1 MRQKLLN
8 VFLVCLLCLTSTA
21 AALAQ
26 QTIKVTGK
34 VIDST
39 NEGVPGVNVQVKGG
53 ALGTI
58 TDVNGN
64 YKIDVPNSKSVLVF
78 SFIGYETKVVTV
90 KSSTMQVMLAD
101 DSNLLEEVQ
110 IVAYGAQKKVTVTGA
125 VSGINGSELLKSPI
139 SSVSN
144 VLSGQM
150 TGITTVQTSGE
161 PGQDAARIYVRG
173 QGTWNNSEPLI
184 QVDGV
189 EREFSQI
196 DPNEVESITV
206 LNAIGQ
212 KESIP
217 VKDHKATITLT
228 GAPVIVYGM
237 DASQIQ
243 LHGDAPTGI
252 ENLYVDGKDIQISP
266 NPVKDRLFI
275 KGHFQSDIEQ
285 IHLYIYNVIGQQ
297 IASQSISVLGNTLEH
312 SINMTGINVG
322 IYYAVFDING
332 AKRITKKIIKQ

>member
-1 MRQKLLN
+1 MFDTPKGPMSIIWDRM
-8 VFLVCLLCLTSTA
+8 
-21 AALAQ
+21 
-26 QTIKVTGK
+26 
-34 VIDST
+34 
-39 NEGVPGVNVQVKGG
+39 EGDILPRP
-53 ALGTI
+53 
-58 TDVNGN
+58 NGN
-64 YKIDVPNSKSVLVF
+64 
-78 SFIGYETKVVTV
+78 
-90 KSSTMQVMLAD
+90 SSP
-101 DSNLLEEVQ
+101 E
-110 IVAYGAQKKVTVTGA
+110 
-125 VSGINGSELLKSPI
+125 PWI
-139 SSVSN
+139 SSWN
-144 VLSGQM
+144 
-150 TGITTVQTSGE
+150 IQTE
-161 PGQDAARIYVRG
+161 LTLPCK
-173 QGTWNNSEPLI
+173 E
-184 QVDGV
+184 
-189 EREFSQI
+189 
-196 DPNEVESITV
+196 ESITV

-243 LHGDAPTGI
+243 LHGDASTGI

-275 KGHFQSDIEQ
+275 KGNFQSDIEQ

-297 IASQSISVLGNTLEH
+297 IASQSISVLGNTLKH

>member
-1 MRQKLLN
+1 
-8 VFLVCLLCLTSTA
+8 
-21 AALAQ
+21 
-26 QTIKVTGK
+26 
-34 VIDST
+34 
-39 NEGVPGVNVQVKGG
+39 
-53 ALGTI
+53 
-58 TDVNGN
+58 
-64 YKIDVPNSKSVLVF
+64 
-78 SFIGYETKVVTV
+78 
-90 KSSTMQVMLAD
+90 
-101 DSNLLEEVQ
+101 
-110 IVAYGAQKKVTVTGA
+110 
-125 VSGINGSELLKSPI
+125 
-139 SSVSN
+139 
-144 VLSGQM
+144 M
-150 TGITTVQTSGE
+150 TLPCKE
-161 PGQDAARIYVRG
+161 
-173 QGTWNNSEPLI
+173 
-184 QVDGV
+184 
-189 EREFSQI
+189 
-196 DPNEVESITV
+196 ESITV

-275 KGHFQSDIEQ
+275 KGNFQSDIEQ